1 MIYQFPRSAAI
12 KLKEFLMN
20 SQKEVTTSQKINQRE
35 NFIIQKKTT
44 LKVNVVNYHNLT
56 TFLRSAE
63 TVFASS
69 KNLKSLKDKMES
81 F

>member
-1 MIYQFPRSAAI
+1 MIYQFPRSVAI

-20 SQKEVTTSQKINQRE
+20 SQKEVTTSQKTNLKE

-44 LKVNVVNYHNLT
+44 LKANVVSNHSPM
-56 TFLRSAE
+56 TFLQSAE
-63 TVFASS
+63 IAFALS
-69 KNLKSLKDKMES
+69 KNLRSSKEKMVS